1 MASFDI
7 NTRADLVKRRS
18 IPVSSGTFQTGR
30 WLTIDANGNA
40 ATPSD
45 GSGNVYLT
53 ILGNEIRPDSI
64 GSKSV
69 TVQYGINLFTLNT
82 FGLGATVAIGDDLQV
97 DTSGDLIVA
106 LSTATAVAIAEIAK
120 NDGVAGLKLRTLR

>member
-1 MASFDI
+1 MATFDI
-7 NTRADLVKRRS
+7 NTRADLVKRRTV
-18 IPVSSGTFQTGR
+18 PVSSGTFQTGR

-40 ATPSD
+40 ATPSA

-69 TVQYGINLFTLNT
+69 TVQYGMNLFTLNT
-82 FGLGATVAIGDDLQV
+82 FGLGGTVSLGDELKV
-97 DTSGDLIVA
+97 DSSGDLVTA
-106 LSTATAVAIAEIAK
+106 LTTNTAVAVAEIAK
-120 NDGVAGLKLRTLR
+120 NSGDAGLKIRTLR